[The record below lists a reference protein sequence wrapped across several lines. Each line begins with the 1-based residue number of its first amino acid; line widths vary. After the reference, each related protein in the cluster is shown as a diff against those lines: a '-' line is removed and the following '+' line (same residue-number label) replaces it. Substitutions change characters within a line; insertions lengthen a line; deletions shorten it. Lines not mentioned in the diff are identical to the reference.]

1 MTTDRAMMLQA
12 EDQKSTTVAL
22 SLLWPLVGFM
32 GSASIMVAG
41 IVWLALL

>member
-1 MTTDRAMMLQA
+1 MVLQP
-12 EDQKSTTVAL
+12 DDPKSPRVAL

-41 IVWLALL
+41 IVGLALL